1 MPAVQHKG
9 HEMDIEEF
17 EKQERPRAKRS
28 RLEPFQA
35 QIFELKAKGY
45 ANWQVCQW
53 LEANGLKVSQEA
65 VRKFI
70 TSRDGST
77 PAPAPAS
84 MPGANTA
91 PASAAPE
98 VSPAP
103 PAAPEAGESSPAD
116 DLAGLDKKQKREKLA
131 DRFLGDEAKP
141 KNSLASRLIKQE
153 KSK

>member
-1 MPAVQHKG
+1 
-9 HEMDIEEF
+9 MDIEEF
-17 EKQERPRAKRS
+17 EKRQQPRAKRS

-45 ANWQVCQW
+45 ANWQVCEW
-53 LEANGLKVSQEA
+53 LAANGLKVSPEA

-70 TSRDGST
+70 KSRDGST
-77 PAPAPAS
+77 SPAS
-84 MPGANTA
+84 MPSANTA

-98 VSPAP
+98 VSPP
-103 PAAPEAGESSPAD
+103 SPAAPEAGESSPVD

>member
-1 MPAVQHKG
+1 
-9 HEMDIEEF
+9 MDIEEF

-70 TSRDGST
+70 KSRDGST

-91 PASAAPE
+91 PASAAPQ
-98 VSPAP
+98 VSSA
-103 PAAPEAGESSPAD
+103 PAAPEADESSPAD

-131 DRFLGDEAKP
+131 DKFLGNEATP
-141 KNSLASRLIKQE
+141 KNSLANRLIKLE

>member
-1 MPAVQHKG
+1 
-9 HEMDIEEF
+9 MDIEEF

>member
-1 MPAVQHKG
+1 
-9 HEMDIEEF
+9 MDIEEF
-17 EKQERPRAKRS
+17 EKRQQPRAKRS

-70 TSRDGST
+70 KSRDGS
-77 PAPAPAS
+77 APAPAS

-98 VSPAP
+98 AQSAP
-103 PAAPEAGESSPAD
+103 PAAPEAGEVSPSD
-116 DLAGLDKKQKREKLA
+116 DTDGLTLEQVRQRREANAKQFIKNRNPLLKHVKKE
-131 DRFLGDEAKP
+131 P
-141 KNSLASRLIKQE
+141 
-153 KSK
+153 SK

>member
-1 MPAVQHKG
+1 
-9 HEMDIEEF
+9 MDIEEF
-17 EKQERPRAKRS
+17 EKRQQPRAKRS

-70 TSRDGST
+70 KSRDGS
-77 PAPAPAS
+77 APAPAS

-98 VSPAP
+98 VSPPP
-103 PAAPEAGESSPAD
+103 PAAPEAGEESPSD
-116 DLAGLDKKQKREKLA
+116 DTDGLTLEQVRQ
-131 DRFLGDEAKP
+131 RREAKAKQFI
-141 KNSLASRLIKQE
+141 KNSNPLLKHVKKE
-153 KSK
+153 PSK

>member
-65 VRKFI
+65 VRK
-70 TSRDGST
+70 T
-77 PAPAPAS
+77 
-84 MPGANTA
+84 
-91 PASAAPE
+91 
-98 VSPAP
+98 
-103 PAAPEAGESSPAD
+103 
-116 DLAGLDKKQKREKLA
+116 L
-131 DRFLGDEAKP
+131 
-141 KNSLASRLIKQE
+141 KQE
-153 KSK
+153 NSKMHIFCLVRRRI

>member
-1 MPAVQHKG
+1 
-9 HEMDIEEF
+9 MDIEEF

-70 TSRDGST
+70 KSRDGST
-77 PAPAPAS
+77 SPAS
-84 MPGANTA
+84 MPSANTA
-91 PASAAPE
+91 PASVAPV
-98 VSPAP
+98 VSPASP
-103 PAAPEAGESSPAD
+103 DVPETGETSPVD
-116 DLAGLDKKQKREKLA
+116 DLAGLDSKQRRELIA
-131 DRFLGDEAKP
+131 DKYIGKP
-141 KNSLASRLIKQE
+141 GNPAHSLVKRLIKGE
-153 KSK
+153 K

>member
-1 MPAVQHKG
+1 MAGVQHKG
-9 HEMDIEEF
+9 QEMDINEF
-17 EKQERPRAKRS
+17 EKRMQPRAKRS
-28 RLEPFQA
+28 KLEPFQA

-45 ANWQVCQW
+45 ANWQVCEW
-53 LEANGLKVSQEA
+53 LSENGVKVSQEGL
-65 VRKFI
+65 RKFI
-70 TSRDGST
+70 KSRDGS
-77 PAPAPAS
+77 APPS
-84 MPGANTA
+84 MPSANTA

>member
-1 MPAVQHKG
+1 
-9 HEMDIEEF
+9 MDIEEF

-70 TSRDGST
+70 KSRDGS
-77 PAPAPAS
+77 APAPAS

>member
-1 MPAVQHKG
+1 
-9 HEMDIEEF
+9 MDIEEF

-70 TSRDGST
+70 KSRDGST
-77 PAPAPAS
+77 PAP
-84 MPGANTA
+84 A